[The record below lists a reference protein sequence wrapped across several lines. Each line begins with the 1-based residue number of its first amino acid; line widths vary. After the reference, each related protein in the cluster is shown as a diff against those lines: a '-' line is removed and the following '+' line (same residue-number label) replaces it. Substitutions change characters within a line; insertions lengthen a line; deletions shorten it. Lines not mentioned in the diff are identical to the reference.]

1 VEKLNLSDLLRNGMV
16 EKFQSSSK
24 QIEDTMGIAI
34 RDVSAAKKNLQVGE
48 WDWAHNIAF
57 NAMLQ
62 AGRGLMF
69 WKGYRARGQE
79 HHLAVT
85 QFVAAVF
92 PSEYS
97 QELLSAF
104 ERGRKRRSALI
115 YDEIGTISE
124 TQARNIVASADE
136 FVRKAAAIVG
146 KQY

>member
-24 QIEDTMGIAI
+24 QIEDTMRIAI
-34 RDVSAAKKNLQVGE
+34 RDVSAAKKNLEIAE

-62 AGRGLMF
+62 AGRALMF

-92 PSEYS
+92 PSEFS
-97 QELLSAF
+97 QETLSAF
-104 ERGRKRRSALI
+104 ERGRKRRSAVT
-115 YDEIGTISE
+115 YDQPGTISE
-124 TQARNIVASADE
+124 TQARNIVALADD
-136 FVRKAAAIVG
+136 FVGKVTAIVRTR
-146 KQY
+146 